1 MKLFGF
7 DIRREKRNAED
18 PRIPVSA
25 ENFLALF
32 GVTSLNLPPVTV
44 DNALTVP
51 AVAAAV
57 NFLSSSMAN
66 LPLHVYRS
74 QKDASERAGGSIQK
88 LLNEAPNPE
97 WSSFAWRK
105 YFWQQVFTGGRGL
118 SWIERNEAGNPLA
131 IWPMDPSGIR
141 VEMTGGRRV
150 YRGETKQFAAADV
163 IDIPF
168 MLKRDMIGSYSPIA
182 LGAKAIQLALAMN
195 DYASNFF
202 AGGGVPPL
210 ALSGPLPQ
218 GADAMKRA
226 MNDIHRAIDSAK
238 NNAKPIFPM
247 PPGHELKPVGFE
259 PEKGQM
265 TDARRFQIEEI
276 ARIYS
281 LPPVFLQDLTHGTFS
296 NTEQQDL
303 HLVKHLVAQWAKAL
317 EDELNLKLFGQLKN
331 NRYVEHSLDG
341 LQRGDFASRMTG
353 LSQAIQNAIMTPN
366 EARALEN
373 RQPLDNGDELLIQGA
388 TVPLGT
394 QPADDPAT
402 ARAANAA
409 GDQPPIQIA
418 LSTRE
423 IDEGV
428 RQMAAAASE
437 GIRANALETREKIR
451 SIGESMPI
459 NITVPQAPVPN
470 IEVIVP
476 AANVEV
482 TVPVPEVHVNATMP
496 ETMSL
501 TIDGMPERVTTSTIT
516 RDKAGN
522 ITKTTQTER
531 DA

>member
-238 NNAKPIFPM
+238 NNSKPIFPM

-317 EDELNLKLFGQLKN
+317 EDELNLKLFGQMKN

-341 LQRGDFASRMTG
+341 LQRGDFASRMAG

-394 QPADDPAT
+394 QPDVSQSGEYAPVEPGGKRNSVDIADA
-402 ARAANAA
+402 
-409 GDQPPIQIA
+409 IA
-418 LSTRE
+418 E
-423 IDEGV
+423 
-428 RQMAAAASE
+428 A
-437 GIRANALETREKIR
+437 IR
-451 SIGESMPI
+451 SIPPPAI
-459 NITVPQAPVPN
+459 NVSTPEVSVNVSPPEVNVNVQSPQ
-470 IEVIVP
+470 IEVHAHIPKRGPVEKTVTAYDENGRIV
-476 AANVEV
+476 
-482 TVPVPEVHVNATMP
+482 
-496 ETMSL
+496 
-501 TIDGMPERVTTSTIT
+501 GM
-516 RDKAGN
+516 
-522 ITKTTQTER
+522 TER
-531 DA
+531 EMDDA